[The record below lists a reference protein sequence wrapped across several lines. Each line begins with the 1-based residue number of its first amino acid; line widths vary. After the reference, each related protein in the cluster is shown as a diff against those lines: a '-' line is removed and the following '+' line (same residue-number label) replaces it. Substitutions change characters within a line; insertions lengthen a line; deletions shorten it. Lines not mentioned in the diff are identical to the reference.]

1 MATHTFSAMVE
12 RLPGDELWTVLV
24 MPFDAE
30 QVFGTKGSVRVRGTI
45 NGVPFRRSIHPRDD
59 GRHFMMLNK
68 EMRKA
73 AGMVVGEPVQV
84 VMEQDTGERTVDVPP
99 DLAEALATDAVFGE
113 VYEGLAHSRRFE
125 FVRYLEQTQNPE
137 TRQRRIA
144 RIRELVEA
152 GESLRPPRPK
162 KPAA

>member
-1 MATHTFSAMVE
+1 MATQEFSAVVE

-59 GRHFMMLNK
+59 GRHFIMLNK

-73 AGMVVGEPVQV
+73 AGMVVGEPVHV
-84 VMEQDTGERTVDVPP
+84 VLEQDTGERTVDVPP
-99 DLAEALATDAVFGE
+99 DLANALAADAAIGE
-113 VYEGLAHSRRFE
+113 AYAKLTHSRRFE
-125 FVRYLEQTQNPE
+125 FVRWLNQTQNPE

-144 RIRELVEA
+144 RILAMVVA
-152 GESLRPPRPK
+152 GEDLRPRPRK
-162 KPAA
+162 KQAE